1 MNPFP
6 KEREQKGIT
15 SKDFIA
21 RLIELKN
28 DIAKD
33 PTHDS
38 HQGLTEKIITAQG
51 GVFFVAGFETAASTL
66 STLCHRFEQCNYSPP
81 RPVLIMYFA
90 LYSFAKNPKVQRR
103 AYEEVKEVAERHN
116 GKINHETIA
125 EMDYLEAVIMEDLR
139 MHPPGNLHIRVCKE
153 DCEVPSIISTRV

>member
-28 DIAKD
+28 DTAKD
-33 PTHDS
+33 HTHES

-51 GVFFVAGFETAASTL
+51 VVFFVAGFETSSVTL
-66 STLCHRFEQCNYSPP
+66 STLCHRFDQKHNVTNKFCMHFT
-81 RPVLIMYFA
+81 LC
-90 LYSFAKNPKVQRR
+90 SFAKNPEVQRR
-103 AYEEVKEVAERHN
+103 VYEEVKEVAERHN
-116 GKINHETIA
+116 GKINHETIG
-125 EMDYLEAVIMEDLR
+125 EMDYLEAVIMENLR
-139 MHPPGNLHIRVCKE
+139 IHPPATLQIRLCKE
-153 DCEVPSIISTRV
+153 DCEVLGILS